1 MMDKQALVADGQT
14 MDEYYGVTAIPTM
27 ILIGKDG
34 KVITDNARGPVLKKA
49 LAEIFGPMDEDAD
62 DEEDNAEDD
71 NE

>member
-1 MMDKQALVADGQT
+1 

-49 LAEIFGPMDEDAD
+49 LADIYGPMDED
-62 DEEDNAEDD
+62 DEEEKVNDEEE

>member
-1 MMDKQALVADGQT
+1 
-14 MDEYYGVTAIPTM
+14 M

-62 DEEDNAEDD
+62 DEEDNAEED